1 MADTLEDILL
11 NNSFNGDNLYKKIHI
26 IMRIIDN
33 IGNLFKNDLNCRF
46 CVFLWNQEKTPKSL
60 K

>member
-26 IMRIIDN
+26 IDN
-33 IGNLFKNDLNCRF
+33 IRNLFKNDLN
-46 CVFLWNQEKTPKSL
+46 
-60 K
+60 